1 MAPCKPQPYWPPCL
15 PRSQPLFLHPASS
28 ACSSLYR
35 AATGS
40 PQTQSSISCFL
51 PSTGLHAVPAPLPVP
66 RHPSPGGCKCHSG
79 SNLQLLSLQSSTP
92 PPRPLLTCITYSQP
106 IIYASPQAP
115 PDLHHLLSASSL
127 PQPYPGP
134 QCHLAPWPHPAPTS
148 ASTPAHVSLLPEVT
162 PRLPW
167 HPAPG
172 EPQPLGPAPG
182 RRVRVCSI

>member
-51 PSTGLHAVPAPLPVP
+51 PSTGPHAVPAPLPVP

-92 PPRPLLTCITYSQP
+92 PPRPLLTSITYSQP
-106 IIYASPQAP
+106 PLCRSPTLDPSATLHLGLTLP
-115 PDLHHLLSASSL
+115 PPQPALQPMFLFSLKSLHVSPGTL
-127 PQPYPGP
+127 PQGS
-134 QCHLAPWPHPAPTS
+134 LSPW
-148 ASTPAHVSLLPEVT
+148 VLLPAGGCGCAASKVT
-162 PRLPW
+162 
-167 HPAPG
+167 G
-172 EPQPLGPAPG
+172 PLQT
-182 RRVRVCSI
+182 SW